1 MELLYVWRKVGLI
14 CSFQSY
20 KGLIRLESGDQAKAW
35 GFFWYSQKIVES
47 LLAVVIGF
55 HLLANKTSWLALG
68 NMWWET
74 QWVNEKQSRMDAHSG
89 PRHVQPF
96 RLSFCLWFNVK
107 DGCLWKR
114 ASQGQHEPSTSACDI
129 LFSSWLYLSKKKKK
143 NIYCCLISESDGSK
157 ARNNGACLF
166 LAHVQRRGRWASLTG
181 QIQAKFVVPG
191 PATAAPFPY
200 VAFCP

>member
-1 MELLYVWRKVGLI
+1 MELLYVWRKLGLI

-55 HLLANKTSWLALG
+55 HLLANKALWLAFG
-68 NMWWET
+68 NMWGEALSVGKWKT
-74 QWVNEKQSRMDAHSG
+74 VQDGRPQW
-89 PRHVQPF
+89 PRHVHPL

-114 ASQGQHEPSTSACDI
+114 ASQGQHEPFTSACEI
-129 LFSSWLYLSKKKKK
+129 FFSSWLYWSKTKK
-143 NIYCCLISESDGSK
+143 NHLLLPNIRI
-157 ARNNGACLF
+157 
-166 LAHVQRRGRWASLTG
+166 RRR
-181 QIQAKFVVPG
+181 
-191 PATAAPFPY
+191 
-200 VAFCP
+200 